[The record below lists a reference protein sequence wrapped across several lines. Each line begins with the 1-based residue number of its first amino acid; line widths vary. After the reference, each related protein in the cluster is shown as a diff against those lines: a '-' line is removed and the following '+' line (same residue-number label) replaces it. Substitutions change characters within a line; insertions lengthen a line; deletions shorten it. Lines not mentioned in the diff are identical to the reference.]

1 MCWAL
6 SPGEKIYS
14 VTLVN
19 GSKEENGEITRYF
32 QQRPIVKKGKARR
45 WILWAFIIDHCFGD
59 LSNRY
64 RKIATG
70 TYKFQDGD

>member
-14 VTLVN
+14 VTLEN

-32 QQRPIVKKGKARR
+32 Q
-45 WILWAFIIDHCFGD
+45 
-59 LSNRY
+59 
-64 RKIATG
+64 
-70 TYKFQDGD
+70 

>member
-32 QQRPIVKKGKARR
+32 Q
-45 WILWAFIIDHCFGD
+45 
-59 LSNRY
+59 
-64 RKIATG
+64 
-70 TYKFQDGD
+70 